1 MDSKIR
7 VVIERE
13 IISLQ
18 DLLDETDNC
27 IGDTDTPKST
37 LVMYERCLIEGLRR
51 FEDSW
56 SQNVT
61 ILSQDSEYDSLCRS
75 YRAITRCVR
84 KAIATAQKTMS
95 EIDTGDINQQP
106 ALPPPSAPINPL
118 PPPKL
123 PAIKIPEFS
132 GGEEQ
137 WLAFWDIFNS
147 LVHDR
152 MDISNV
158 IKFSTLRASL
168 KDNAFKAIEGLP
180 VTNANYSVAIQT
192 LKEKYDNKDKLKR
205 RLMSKLTHLV
215 PPSHT
220 IEDLNTFK
228 LEYEK
233 IILQMNTLN
242 LDVEAMNPIFSSII
256 CEKLSPETRKAI
268 ANKHNSMSLDLKQIS
283 SGLKYVCELMEFCYE
298 GENSNKR
305 KRDQGNYS
313 KVIPSNVQSVQ
324 RAQQS
329 NSKPSNSSS
338 YHNCVFCSSNHAS
351 RDCKTFKTIDSRR
364 DRVKYL
370 RLCFACLK
378 GGHLFSECR
387 NKPKC
392 NICDGPHYP
401 MICKKTENPVNPAP
415 PKLSVN
421 STNVSKSNVNS
432 GKSHN
437 DSKGAVSKGD
447 SPVVMTASLGIDHSQ
462 TNKISVSTALPTANV
477 IVSGNG
483 HRSFGRALFDS
494 GAQRTFIAT
503 ELVHKLSLPSIAT
516 VALKVKPFGSDAMEV
531 NCNIVRVVVRLG
543 KIRTVINAIAF
554 DRVNSRIYSPGLS
567 KSAAF
572 LTSKGIKLADNDL
585 NSDEVNGIELVIGAD
600 YYGKFIHNSQICSG
614 IQILNSSGGAL
625 IFGPLP
631 SWSYDDVESNEI
643 TTSNVCCSRIE
654 VEEIPI
660 NSCCEVRKLWD
671 LESVGIRQSE
681 ISPEERESVKCF
693 KDKVKRVDNKYE
705 VSLPFKDESRPPVN
719 YRIAI
724 GQLNSS
730 LHRFESDPSLYAH
743 YDKIIKDYV
752 QSGFIE
758 FIPSGSPIIGHY
770 LPHHAVLKDSETTPI
785 RIVFNASS
793 KAKGELSLN
802 DCLLTGPSLTTKLFD
817 ALLSFR
823 TNPVAVISDISKAFL
838 RIGISPD
845 CRDYCRFLWITDPS
859 DLKSTVTYR
868 FCVVCFGAT
877 CSPFLLQQTLLHH
890 LSLHDNPLASSLMK
904 NFYVDNFSKTYKD
917 VSVLMDEYPVINEIL
932 EDANMPLQEW
942 VSNDSEFNRTIDVI
956 KERVNVLG
964 LEWYLTQDE
973 MSLKEVN
980 CEYKGPLTKRK
991 VLSVIARMFD
1001 PLGLLSPIQVRGKY
1015 FLKCLWSN
1023 YGWDDPLP
1031 ESLCSRFD
1039 EICKCIR
1046 NVESL
1051 KFPRFVVH
1059 PEGSHL
1065 HVFCDASNKA
1075 YGAAAYVIDFRR
1087 SVGNLLVSKC
1097 KVAPNP
1103 KQTIPRL
1110 ELTALSLGAKLAGR
1124 LMQNDDLRLSSCT
1137 LWSDSMVSICWVK
1150 NNNSKIPYV
1159 RNRVTEINE
1168 FKFPLR
1174 YTPSKDNPA
1183 DILSR
1188 GSTSKDLAQNS
1199 LWWNG
1204 PKWLLTGDYPQSLAT
1219 ETVHVNEIL
1228 SEPKFVNPPTPL
1240 IDIPRYSNLSKLKRI
1255 MRSILLFLNK
1265 CSKGSKFVVNEMKAL
1280 VLLEQKQ
1287 HFSTTRM
1294 YLCDKNSHGVSMDI
1308 KNFCNQLNLF
1318 VDEENLI
1325 RSQGRMKNAS
1335 MSYDTQCPMLLPSRS
1350 YLTVLIVE
1358 HLHRHHH
1365 HCGVNS
1371 VLVLLRET
1379 FWVPKARQVIK
1390 SILSKCVLCQKL
1402 TKKRLCLPPPP
1413 PLPTERVRYDRS
1425 FQSVGVDYTGAINV
1439 FDHETGLEEKVFIC
1453 LFTCTTSRAVHFELT
1468 HSMTA
1473 SDFLLAFRRF
1483 VAYHSLP
1490 SLIISDN
1497 GRNFVGF
1504 NNFLKEIMDEPEVK
1518 SYLEGNCVNWKFIT
1532 PRAPWSGGF
1541 YERLIGVLKGCLS
1554 KALYHKRV
1562 SFEELRTL
1570 LVEFQAVI
1578 NSRPLTYLSSDRDC
1592 EALTPSMLLYGRNI
1606 CISPPLN
1613 NSATDDPD
1621 FMSSSDLRE
1630 QYFRLSSV
1638 LRKFENSWKRDYLVS
1653 LRERHFNSSDYLS
1666 ANVKVGDIVMVDL
1679 DDHLGKG
1686 YRSLLSLGKV
1696 TQLFPS
1702 SDGVIRSVEVSE

>member
-1 MDSKIR
+1 
-7 VVIERE
+7 
-13 IISLQ
+13 
-18 DLLDETDNC
+18 
-27 IGDTDTPKST
+27 
-37 LVMYERCLIEGLRR
+37 
-51 FEDSW
+51 
-56 SQNVT
+56 
-61 ILSQDSEYDSLCRS
+61 
-75 YRAITRCVR
+75 
-84 KAIATAQKTMS
+84 
-95 EIDTGDINQQP
+95 
-106 ALPPPSAPINPL
+106 
-118 PPPKL
+118 
-123 PAIKIPEFS
+123 
-132 GGEEQ
+132 
-137 WLAFWDIFNS
+137 
-147 LVHDR
+147 
-152 MDISNV
+152 
-158 IKFSTLRASL
+158 
-168 KDNAFKAIEGLP
+168 
-180 VTNANYSVAIQT
+180 
-192 LKEKYDNKDKLKR
+192 
-205 RLMSKLTHLV
+205 
-215 PPSHT
+215 
-220 IEDLNTFK
+220 
-228 LEYEK
+228 
-233 IILQMNTLN
+233 
-242 LDVEAMNPIFSSII
+242 
-256 CEKLSPETRKAI
+256 
-268 ANKHNSMSLDLKQIS
+268 
-283 SGLKYVCELMEFCYE
+283 
-298 GENSNKR
+298 
-305 KRDQGNYS
+305 
-313 KVIPSNVQSVQ
+313 
-324 RAQQS
+324 
-329 NSKPSNSSS
+329 
-338 YHNCVFCSSNHAS
+338 
-351 RDCKTFKTIDSRR
+351 
-364 DRVKYL
+364 
-370 RLCFACLK
+370 
-378 GGHLFSECR
+378 
-387 NKPKC
+387 
-392 NICDGPHYP
+392 

-447 SPVVMTASLGIDHSQ
+447 SPVVMPASLGIDNSQ
-462 TNKISVSTALPTANV
+462 TNKISVPTALPTANV

-483 HRSFGRALFDS
+483 HRSFERALFDS

-503 ELVHKLSLPSIAT
+503 ELAHKLSLSSIAT
-516 VALKVKPFGSDAMEV
+516 KALKVKPFGSDAMEV

-600 YYGKFIHNSQICSG
+600 CYGKFIQNSQICSG

-631 SWSYDDVESNEI
+631 SWSYDNVESNEI
-643 TTSNVCCSRIE
+643 TTSNVCCSSIE

-681 ISPEERESVKCF
+681 ISPEERE
-693 KDKVKRVDNKYE
+693 

-724 GQLNSS
+724 SQLNSL

-758 FIPSGSPIIGHY
+758 LIPSGSPIIGHY
-770 LPHHAVLKDSETTPI
+770 LPHLAVLKDSETTPI

-817 ALLSFR
+817 GLLSFR
-823 TNPVAVISDISKAFL
+823 ANPVAVISDISKAFL

-845 CRDYCRFLWITDPS
+845 CRDYCIFLWITDPS

-868 FCVVCFGAT
+868 FCIVCFGAT
-877 CSPFLLQQTLLHH
+877 WSPFLLQQTLLHN

-904 NFYVDNFSKTYKD
+904 NFYVDNFNKTYKD
-917 VSVLMDEYPVINEIL
+917 VSVLMDEYPVINAIL

-964 LEWYLTQDE
+964 LEWYLAQYE
-973 MSLKEVN
+973 MSPKEVN

-991 VLSVIARMFD
+991 VLSVVARMFD

-1039 EICKCIR
+1039 EICKCFR

-1051 KFPRFVVH
+1051 KFPRFIVH
-1059 PEGSHL
+1059 PECSHL

-1075 YGAAAYVIDFRR
+1075 YGAAAYVIDFKR
-1087 SVGNLLVSKC
+1087 SVSNLLVSKC

-1103 KQTIPRL
+1103 EQTILRL
-1110 ELTALSLGAKLAGR
+1110 ELTALSLGAKLARR
-1124 LMQNDDLRLSSCT
+1124 LMQNDDLR
-1137 LWSDSMVSICWVK
+1137 D
-1150 NNNSKIPYV
+1150 
-1159 RNRVTEINE
+1159 NR
-1168 FKFPLR
+1168 
-1174 YTPSKDNPA
+1174 A

-1188 GSTSKDLAQNS
+1188 GSNSKDLAQNS

-1228 SEPKFVNPPTPL
+1228 SEPKIVHPPTPL
-1240 IDIPRYSNLSKLKRI
+1240 IDIPRYSNLSKLKRF

-1280 VLLEQKQ
+1280 VFIEQKQ

-1294 YLCDKNSHGVSMDI
+1294 YLCNKNSHGVSMDV
-1308 KNFCNQLNLF
+1308 KNLCNQLNLF
-1318 VDEENLI
+1318 VDEENLV
-1325 RSQGRMKNAS
+1325 RSQGRMNNAS
-1335 MSYDTQCPMLLPSRS
+1335 MSYDTQYPMLLPSRN

-1358 HLHRHHH
+1358 HLHRHRH

-1413 PLPTERVRYDRS
+1413 PLPTERVNNKLYRRS
-1425 FQSVGVDYTGAINV
+1425 ITKLVL
-1439 FDHETGLEEKVFIC
+1439 LECQKLPFI
-1453 LFTCTTSRAVHFELT
+1453 
-1468 HSMTA
+1468 
-1473 SDFLLAFRRF
+1473 
-1483 VAYHSLP
+1483 SL
-1490 SLIISDN
+1490 
-1497 GRNFVGF
+1497 
-1504 NNFLKEIMDEPEVK
+1504 E
-1518 SYLEGNCVNWKFIT
+1518 
-1532 PRAPWSGGF
+1532 
-1541 YERLIGVLKGCLS
+1541 
-1554 KALYHKRV
+1554 
-1562 SFEELRTL
+1562 
-1570 LVEFQAVI
+1570 
-1578 NSRPLTYLSSDRDC
+1578 
-1592 EALTPSMLLYGRNI
+1592 
-1606 CISPPLN
+1606 
-1613 NSATDDPD
+1613 
-1621 FMSSSDLRE
+1621 
-1630 QYFRLSSV
+1630 
-1638 LRKFENSWKRDYLVS
+1638 
-1653 LRERHFNSSDYLS
+1653 
-1666 ANVKVGDIVMVDL
+1666 
-1679 DDHLGKG
+1679 
-1686 YRSLLSLGKV
+1686 
-1696 TQLFPS
+1696 
-1702 SDGVIRSVEVSE
+1702 